1 MRTFAGEL
9 STQGFTLVAM
19 SPGHVATDMGSAGG
33 RKAPLMVGE
42 SVQGMLEVLAGTT
55 TEDNGRFLQH
65 DGAELP
71 W

>member
-1 MRTFAGEL
+1 MPHHA
-9 STQGFTLVAM
+9 QGFTVVAM

-33 RKAPLMVGE
+33 RAAPLTPETSIGGV
-42 SVQGMLEVLAGTT
+42 LHVLATVGV
-55 TEDNGRFLQH
+55 EANGKFLQH

>member
-1 MRTFAGEL
+1 
-9 STQGFTLVAM
+9 M

-33 RKAPLMVGE
+33 RKAPLTPVE
-42 SVQGMLEVLAGTT
+42 SIGGMLKVLA
-55 TEDNGRFLQH
+55 ELEPASNGKFLQH